1 MWITHEESTAGATGV
16 SPATAPSEAAKIE
29 PVRSK
34 PAPVPE
40 FQEWGTLVEEIR
52 QGDQRAMEQLYKI
65 FAKGIRFQLCR
76 QLGLQELDDKVHDI
90 FLIVVQAIQRGDL
103 REPERLMGFVRTVL
117 RRQVATHI
125 TKLVHSR
132 RDNITADASLLVSD
146 TRQNPE
152 ESLLNAQKVQLMRDA
167 LRGISPRDRE
177 ILTRFYL
184 QEQSPAQI
192 CAEMGLSETQFRL
205 LKSRAKARFG
215 EQGRRR
221 LSNPLRFFLRKSGR

>member
-34 PAPVPE
+34 PAPAPE

-90 FLIVVQAIQRGDL
+90 FLIVVQAIQRGEL
-103 REPERLMGFVRTVL
+103 RNR
-117 RRQVATHI
+117 
-125 TKLVHSR
+125 
-132 RDNITADASLLVSD
+132 
-146 TRQNPE
+146 
-152 ESLLNAQKVQLMRDA
+152 NA
-167 LRGISPRDRE
+167 
-177 ILTRFYL
+177 
-184 QEQSPAQI
+184 
-192 CAEMGLSETQFRL
+192 
-205 LKSRAKARFG
+205 
-215 EQGRRR
+215 
-221 LSNPLRFFLRKSGR
+221 